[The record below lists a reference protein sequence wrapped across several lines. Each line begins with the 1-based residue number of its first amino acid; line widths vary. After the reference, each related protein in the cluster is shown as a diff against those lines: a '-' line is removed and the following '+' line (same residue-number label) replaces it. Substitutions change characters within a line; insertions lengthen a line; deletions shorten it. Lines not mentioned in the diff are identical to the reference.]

1 MQARK
6 EMEKKK
12 DILVEALARKARA
25 FGDIDSSADGTDFET
40 TLKDLKKWIDIDK
53 DNKYAVLVLEREKR
67 AERLGAALKLLNS
80 LIKNNGE
87 DTKGGICPMSKA
99 NLLTKRA
106 QILEDLGYT
115 ELVEHDKK
123 CRVISAPKDY
133 ALF

>member
-1 MQARK
+1 
-6 EMEKKK
+6 MEKKK
-12 DILVEALARKARA
+12 EILVEALARKARA
-25 FGDIDSSADGTDFET
+25 FGDIESPADAEDFET
-40 TLKDLKKWIDIDK
+40 TLKELKKWIDIDK
-53 DNKYAVLVLEREKR
+53 DNTYAVLVLERERR
-67 AERLGAALKLLNS
+67 AERLGAALKLLNG

-99 NLLTKRA
+99 DLLMKRA

-123 CRVISAPKDY
+123 WRVISAPRDY

>member
-1 MQARK
+1 
-6 EMEKKK
+6 MEKKK

-25 FGDIDSSADGTDFET
+25 FGDIESPADSTDFET
-40 TLKDLKKWIDIDK
+40 TLKELKKWIDIDEDK
-53 DNKYAVLVLEREKR
+53 KFAVLVLQRERR
-67 AERLGAALKLLNS
+67 AKRLGAALKLLNS

-87 DTKGGICPMSKA
+87 DTKGGICPMTKA
-99 NLLTKRA
+99 NLLMKRA

-123 CRVISAPKDY
+123 WRVISAPKDY

>member
-1 MQARK
+1 
-6 EMEKKK
+6 MEKKK

-25 FGDIDSSADGTDFET
+25 FGDIESPADSTDFET
-40 TLKDLKKWIDIDK
+40 TLKELKKWIDIDE
-53 DNKYAVLVLEREKR
+53 DNKFAILVLQRERR
-67 AERLGAALKLLNS
+67 AKRLGAALKLLNS

-87 DTKGGICPMSKA
+87 DTKGGICPMTKA
-99 NLLTKRA
+99 NLLMKRA

-123 CRVISAPKDY
+123 WRVISAPKDY

>member
-1 MQARK
+1 
-6 EMEKKK
+6 MEKKK

-25 FGDIDSSADGTDFET
+25 FGDIESPADSTDFET
-40 TLKDLKKWIDIDK
+40 TLKELKKWIDIDE
-53 DNKYAVLVLEREKR
+53 DNKFAVLVLQRERR
-67 AERLGAALKLLNS
+67 AKRLGVVLKLLNS

-87 DTKGGICPMSKA
+87 DTKGGICPMPKA
-99 NLLTKRA
+99 NLLMKRA

-123 CRVISAPKDY
+123 WRVISAPKDY